1 MTNDRYSGTTR
12 RQHGRVD
19 VKASTSNMLA
29 QVQEQKQKGDSQHHP
44 TINSCLVR
52 VPGTINSKC
61 SQTIQIIQ
69 RWEGQRPAINYLL
82 RDFRRWLINAKLEQS
97 MYTKS
102 TRAKSRNSATI
113 RWIENL
119 LQTPLEDYRKFVVWR
134 ILTPYLINIRK
145 CSVDEAYGIIG
156 NWLDKCSHLRRLQ
169 FNPKYMIKYNINP
182 AKNGGYLPISLE
194 KLKIEN
200 PNLYNVVNI

>member
-1 MTNDRYSGTTR
+1 MQS
-12 RQHGRVD
+12 
-19 VKASTSNMLA
+19 SSNPCIL
-29 QVQEQKQKGDSQHHP
+29 K
-44 TINSCLVR
+44 VR
-52 VPGTINSKC
+52 APSPE
-61 SQTIQIIQ
+61 IQLQ
-69 RWEGQRPAINYLL
+69 YVGL
-82 RDFRRWLINAKLEQS
+82 R
-97 MYTKS
+97 
-102 TRAKSRNSATI
+102 
-113 RWIENL
+113 NL

-145 CSVDEAYGIIG
+145 CSADEAYGIIG